1 MLVIRPLI
9 SYVKEAADF
18 GRTRRSHACELAAVP
33 QRRIPL
39 WEIALYALLPMSLVA
54 AGAMPSTGIFF
65 MPGALC
71 LCYLLY
77 RRFGA
82 LPPFFTIAFYGLFS
96 LIFNYD
102 VLTVAYFVFL
112 TVAFFGQVYAAQY
125 RAYIAAVLIAA
136 ITAVAGAAI
145 GAITVRLVEGAP
157 LSEVAARYVTEES
170 DDPFI
175 SFLARAEYDGA
186 RRVDDKKRPGDEGY
200 EQAYTEYYA
209 QFVREE
215 AESYTVYN
223 CVHFGAVFGAACYLF
238 AVALNRRSSSCE
250 DVGSTPDSL
259 RDSVRSLGG
268 AARTCAIRDMRVPR
282 MYLWACLLPALV
294 AAIVLSVVGELAAAT
309 ATVTHAFITLP
320 SAFAFVTLMFYFASL
335 SKSAISR
342 VFLALALAATAIF
355 PVALFVVSAAGI
367 CDVILNLRYW
377 TEFLRSEL

>member
-1 MLVIRPLI
+1 MLVKRPLI

-39 WEIALYALLPMSLVA
+39 WEIALYMLLPLSLVA

-82 LPPFFTIAFYGLFS
+82 LPPFFAIAFYGVFS
-96 LIFNYD
+96 LVLNYD

-125 RAYIAAVLIAA
+125 RAYLLAALIAV
-136 ITAVAGAAI
+136 ITAVAGAAL
-145 GAITVRLVEGAP
+145 GVATVRLAEGEP
-157 LSEVAARYVTEES
+157 FPEVAARYVAAEA

-175 SFLARAEYDGA
+175 SFLALAEYDGA
-186 RRVDDKKRPGDEGY
+186 RGIDDKKSPDDEGY
-200 EQAYTEYYA
+200 SQAYTEYYIA
-209 QFVREE
+209 FVREE
-215 AESYTVYN
+215 AEGYTAYN
-223 CVHFGAVFGAACYLF
+223 CVHFGALFGAVCYLF

-250 DVGSTPDSL
+250 DVGSTPDTL
-259 RDSVRSLGG
+259 RNSVRSLGG

-282 MYLWACLLPALV
+282 AYLWAVLLPALV

-335 SKSAISR
+335 SRSAISR
-342 VFLALALAATAIF
+342 IVLALALAATAVF

>member
-1 MLVIRPLI
+1 MKRSI
-9 SYVKEAADF
+9 SAYIKEAASL
-18 GRTRRSHACELAAVP
+18 GRARKEHARELSAVP
-33 QRRIPL
+33 QRRIPPC
-39 WEIALYALLPMSLVA
+39 EIAVYPILPLSLVA

-65 MPGALC
+65 MPVALC
-71 LCYLLY
+71 MCYLLY

-96 LIFNYD
+96 LILNYD
-102 VLTVAYFVFL
+102 VLTVAYLVFL

-136 ITAVAGAAI
+136 AAAVAGAAL
-145 GAITVRLVEGAP
+145 GAVTVRLVEGAP
-157 LSEVAARYVTEES
+157 VSEVAARYVTEEA

-186 RRVDDKKRPGDEGY
+186 RRVDDKKHPGDEGY
-200 EQAYTEYYA
+200 KQAYTEYYA

-250 DVGSTPDSL
+250 DMCSSPDSL
-259 RDSVRSLGG
+259 RNSVRSLGG

-294 AAIVLSVVGELAAAT
+294 AAVALGIAGGLDAVT
-309 ATVTHAFITLP
+309 ATVTHTFITLP

-335 SKSAISR
+335 FRSAISR
-342 VFLALALAATAIF
+342 MVLAFALAATAIF